1 MGASAC
7 FSASIYETGQ
17 ALYKHEHISA
27 RCFPASLLA
36 SGGCGGSRAARL
48 PACIVE
54 PSLSLN
60 SSHSFLFLDPVR
72 LSTGLSARPL
82 VPFPCLSAFF
92 CFSFTFACWFLFLV
106 LLLHFVVLLLL
117 CFFFVGLL
125 FVIVL
130 FSLIYTYFRL
140 ILFID
145 WEIF

>member
-72 LSTGLSARPL
+72 LSSGLSARPL

-92 CFSFTFACWFLFLV
+92 FFSFTFACWFLFARFASSFCCSSSPLF
-106 LLLHFVVLLLL
+106 LFRRTSLRS
-117 CFFFVGLL
+117 CFLL
-125 FVIVL
+125 FNLYI
-130 FSLIYTYFRL
+130 FSSYFVY
-140 ILFID
+140 
-145 WEIF
+145 